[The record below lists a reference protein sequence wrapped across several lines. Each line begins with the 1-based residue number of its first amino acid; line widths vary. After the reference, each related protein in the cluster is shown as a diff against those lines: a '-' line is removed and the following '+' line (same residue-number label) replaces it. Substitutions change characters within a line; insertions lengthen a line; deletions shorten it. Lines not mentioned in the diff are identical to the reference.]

1 MAFGGCSASIFL
13 PPSETRSL
21 LAASDAVT
29 SAHAFSF
36 AIILTM
42 PTVAVSENVSS
53 RYKRLEINNDYDA
66 ACAFNASSV
75 VEPDAPTPTPTPLQQ
90 PWLLTV
96 ASRLRQIVFATAN
109 LDANAL

>member
-1 MAFGGCSASIFL
+1 MAIGGCSVSIL

-53 RYKRLEINNDYDA
+53 RYKRLEMNNDYDA
-66 ACAFNASSV
+66 ACAFNAPSV
-75 VEPDAPTPTPTPLQQ
+75 AERCRRADAVTPTPTPLQQ
-90 PWLLTV
+90 PWLLTSPA
-96 ASRLRQIVFATAN
+96 AS
-109 LDANAL
+109 DK